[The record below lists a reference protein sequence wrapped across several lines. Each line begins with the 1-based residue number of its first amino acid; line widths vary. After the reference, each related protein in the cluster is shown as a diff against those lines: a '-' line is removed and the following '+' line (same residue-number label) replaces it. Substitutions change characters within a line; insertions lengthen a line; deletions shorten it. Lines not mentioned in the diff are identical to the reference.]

1 MFPESARNF
10 FLSLSFA
17 LAAWTT
23 PATWRVLF
31 AAAGCNIRSGANQ
44 GHMSRTWRPWRVSDI
59 LKPSAR
65 GPTGVGRSRDM
76 TRGQEGGQE
85 KGTP

>member
-44 GHMSRTWRPWRVSDI
+44 GTYEPH
-59 LKPSAR
+59 LEAAA
-65 GPTGVGRSRDM
+65 G
-76 TRGQEGGQE
+76 E
-85 KGTP
+85 